1 MHSSPSSPSPN
12 PNPNSDPKSDP
23 NFDPNARLA
32 LARARPDPAAELLLE
47 REISA
52 LRTLT
57 AVRLLMIALLV
68 PMVWW
73 LSFSPFDRIATTSLL
88 ITYVLIVAASARLI
102 GHRRRLTAVGLIG
115 VALDVGVIAALP
127 MIWYASLGGGEL
139 PFGITLKTSV
149 SLIALLLMTL
159 NALAMRPLYPA
170 LVTVGAVIVHLVLVG
185 LSLGDENTVFTS
197 SYLIAYTT
205 DEIGTARVI
214 IRISVIVL
222 VGLML
227 TLITMG
233 ARRMVVEAVQLQ
245 KANVQLGRYFSPNL
259 VPKLVDSP
267 ELFRVGGERREL
279 SFVFTDLAG
288 FTRLVESNDPSVVV
302 PVINGYLDGP
312 WRRD

>member
-233 ARRMVVEAVQLQ
+233 ARRMVVEAVHC
-245 KANVQLGRYFSPNL
+245 RRPTFS
-259 VPKLVDSP
+259 S
-267 ELFRVGGERREL
+267 
-279 SFVFTDLAG
+279 AG
-288 FTRLVESNDPSVVV
+288 TSRPIWCQSSSTARSSSGSVVSVES
-302 PVINGYLDGP
+302 
-312 WRRD
+312 